1 MTAIREYANE
11 STLSFRCLLV
21 LILTLSTAPSVSVL
35 VFGVFEYTLLSN
47 QARPRSPSPV
57 KLCLFSISWINIGFR
72 QKKENLWRRLVQR
85 YLWRASLMVF
95 FYVITLMCKSFTSR
109 ALASLIS
116 DEDDFFSM
124 QTSAREPRS
133 FWRKRHRHPA
143 TVFCE
148 NVVLAEAS
156 YQILEF
162 LSFCY
167 WERA

>member
-1 MTAIREYANE
+1 
-11 STLSFRCLLV
+11 
-21 LILTLSTAPSVSVL
+21 
-35 VFGVFEYTLLSN
+35 
-47 QARPRSPSPV
+47 
-57 KLCLFSISWINIGFR
+57 
-72 QKKENLWRRLVQR
+72 
-85 YLWRASLMVF
+85 MVF

-148 NVVLAEAS
+148 NVVVVEAS

>member
-1 MTAIREYANE
+1 MYFGVDTD
-11 STLSFRCLLV
+11 TVHGPLS
-21 LILTLSTAPSVSVL
+21 IS
-35 VFGVFEYTLLSN
+35 GVFEYTLLSN
-47 QARPRSPSPV
+47 QARPRSPSPMKV
-57 KLCLFSISWINIGFR
+57 CLFSMSWINIGFR

-85 YLWRASLMVF
+85 YLWRVSLMVF

-148 NVVLAEAS
+148 NVVVAEAS